1 MGKKAKQRLLNPTL
15 DPTLAPIPNPFS
27 GSLRSPR
34 SLRSPPPRRGIEKI
48 SVAVDIGGDVIGKV
62 RRTGRKRTSSAPIPN
77 PSLTAFASLTAVA
90 ASEAVQD
97 R

>member
-1 MGKKAKQRLLNPTL
+1 MKTGRGWVSMKTGQKGQAKVIGPNIGPNISPL
-15 DPTLAPIPNPFS
+15 PNPFS

-62 RRTGRKRTSSAPIPN
+62 RRTGRKRTLSAH
-77 PSLTAFASLTAVA
+77 
-90 ASEAVQD
+90 
-97 R
+97 